1 MPLPSMVE
9 CVPNFSEGRRTN
21 VVSQIERAM
30 AGSQVQ
36 MLDRHSDP
44 DHNRSVITFAGPD
57 EAVLDAALAGAAS
70 AIELIDLRRHEGVHP
85 RFGAVDV
92 IPFVPLGGMSSD
104 VCSGLARRAGAAL
117 AQRHDVPVYL
127 YGAAAKPGR
136 PNTLSVL
143 RQGGFEAL
151 LARGEEILPPDYGPR
166 RAHPTAGAVAVGSR
180 PLLIALNVELA
191 TADVDVAGRIA
202 AQLRASSGGLP
213 AVQALGLSLPSR
225 GTVQVSMNLLDFATT
240 SPAQVLGVLVLAAG
254 REQVRIA
261 SCELVGLVPEAAL
274 SGLDELDLP
283 GLPGQDATIEARL
296 SIG

>member
-1 MPLPSMVE
+1 MKLAEES
-9 CVPNFSEGRRTN
+9 
-21 VVSQIERAM
+21 
-30 AGSQVQ
+30 
-36 MLDRHSDP
+36 P
-44 DHNRSVITFAGPD
+44 D
-57 EAVLDAALAGAAS
+57 
-70 AIELIDLRRHEGVHP
+70 

-213 AVQALGLSLPSR
+213 AVQALRRSSLTISDQGQHIPLTVPTGLPVERVLEPPPDAATRLGYWYRSLSPGGIELPVLRRGDPYRRTAGTGEPETPPEQEPAVKDESR
-225 GTVQVSMNLLDFATT
+225 VR
-240 SPAQVLGVLVLAAG
+240 VLPQLPAAG
-254 REQVRIA
+254 CA
-261 SCELVGLVPEAAL
+261 CSPPE
-274 SGLDELDLP
+274 GRCCGHPDD
-283 GLPGQDATIEARL
+283 R
-296 SIG
+296 